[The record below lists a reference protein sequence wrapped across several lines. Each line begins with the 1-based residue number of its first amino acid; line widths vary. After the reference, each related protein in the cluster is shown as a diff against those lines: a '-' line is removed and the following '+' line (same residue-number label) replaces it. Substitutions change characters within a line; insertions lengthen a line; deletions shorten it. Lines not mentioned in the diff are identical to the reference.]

1 MGNAQALLAIDN
13 LSVEFRTR
21 TGLVRAL
28 DRVSFDV
35 SAGEIIGV
43 VGESGSGKSVTA
55 YTIAGILDPS
65 AHITSGRI
73 DFQSRDLL
81 KLGGRARRQICG
93 RQLSVIFQHP
103 RIALNQIRPVGL
115 QIEDVV
121 RAHTSLTRAEAQ
133 RRAFDMLEAVKIADP
148 QHCMQLYPF
157 QLSGGMCQ
165 RIMIAMALSCN
176 PRLLL
181 ADEPTTGLDVTT
193 QAVIMDL
200 IQELGKKLGMTAILI
215 THDLALAA
223 ERCDRIVVMHA
234 GQVMEIAPTA
244 ELFRNPMHP
253 YTRRLGAAT
262 PGPVSDISELDIVP
276 GSVPDLRR
284 QNLPPCRYAERCER
298 RIKECDIGPVP
309 RVAVGRDHFVACKRA
324 L

>member
-1 MGNAQALLAIDN
+1 MENVKTLLAIND

-35 SAGEIIGV
+35 LAGEIVGV

-55 YTIAGILDPS
+55 YAIAGILDPS

-73 DFQSRDLL
+73 DFQANDLL
-81 KLGGRARRQICG
+81 TLGGRARRQISG

-103 RIALNQIRPVGL
+103 RTALNQIRPVGL
-115 QIEDVV
+115 QIKDVV
-121 RAHTSLTRAEAQ
+121 RAHLSVTRAEAQ
-133 RRAFDMLEAVKIADP
+133 RRAMEMLEAVKITDP
-148 QHCMQLYPF
+148 RHCMRLYPF
-157 QLSGGMCQ
+157 ELSGGMCQ

-176 PRLLL
+176 PMLLL

-200 IQELGKKLGMTAILI
+200 IEDLVKTIGMTAILI

-234 GQVMEIAPTA
+234 GQIMEIAPTA
-244 ELFRNPMHP
+244 EIFSNPVHP
-253 YTRRLGAAT
+253 YTRRLRAAT
-262 PGPVSDISELDIVP
+262 LGPASDIGELAIVP
-276 GSVPDLRR
+276 GGVPDLQRPD
-284 QNLPPCRYAERCER
+284 LPPCRYAERCDR
-298 RIKECDIGPVP
+298 RIKECDIAPVP
-309 RVAVGRDHFVACKRA
+309 RVVVGRDHIVACKRVA
-324 L
+324 